1 MMKQQTAKQRA
12 DLFREWREDDAAAKR
27 EDAHGTAEQ
36 RKAWRE
42 YLEEKLTTPK
52 ADTARNRGNEKSKA
66 SVPDKAK
73 ARNKDMEM

>member
-1 MMKQQTAKQRA
+1 MMKKLTATQRA
-12 DLFREWREDDAAAKR
+12 ELFKEWREDEAAAKR

-42 YLEEKLTTPK
+42 YLEEKLKTPA
-52 ADTARNRGNEKSKA
+52 ADTAKDRGNENSKA

-73 ARNKDMEM
+73 AKHKNMEM